1 MQSQNGAP
9 WPGSPLSGA
18 RSARGVACVSIDWA
32 DQATKRIA
40 VVSDCPA
47 HAGEL
52 KLHLADLFHARFLH
66 LDELAGAEPGEF
78 IFVDVNL
85 RDAARVSSL
94 KRWLERRPK
103 HGQAIFAVNRGSRL
117 ESIQAYAIGA
127 TDVLA
132 RPVDGKLLRR
142 KLSGGLISVA
152 PNPAGSEAAG
162 DGISVCVESLQD
174 IFAAA
179 VSAQPP
185 DVEMLNAASA
195 EIVERIDADGLAPW
209 LGVIRKHHSQTFQHC
224 LIVTAVAVSFGRF
237 LGFHA
242 ADKQRMASA
251 GLLHDL
257 GKARIPVDIL
267 EKPTPL
273 CEREIDV
280 MRAHPELGFAAL
292 RDAPGLHPEMLD
304 VVLHHHEYLDGS
316 GYPHGLQ
323 ANEIPDLVRTVTIA
337 DIYGALIERRPYR
350 APMSG
355 AQAYQALEDM
365 GPKLDRDLVRAFRCL
380 AQSVP

>member
-1 MQSQNGAP
+1 
-9 WPGSPLSGA
+9 
-18 RSARGVACVSIDWA
+18 VSIDAA
-32 DQATKRIA
+32 DRATTRIA

-52 KLHLADLFHARFLH
+52 KLRLADLFPAKFLYP
-66 LDELAGAEPGEF
+66 DELSGAEPGEF

-94 KRWLERRPK
+94 KHWLKRRPK
-103 HGQAIFAVNRGSRL
+103 HGQAIFAINRGSHL

-132 RPVDGKLLRR
+132 RPVDGKLLRW
-142 KLSGGLISVA
+142 KFSTGLSNSA
-152 PNPAGSEAAG
+152 PTENAG
-162 DGISVCVESLQD
+162 DNISVCVESLQD

-179 VSAQPP
+179 VAGKPP
-185 DVEMLNAASA
+185 DTEMLKAAST
-195 EIVERIDADGLAPW
+195 EIVERIDEDGLARW
-209 LGVIRKHHSQTFQHC
+209 LDVIRKHHSQTFQHS

-257 GKARIPVDIL
+257 GKARIPVEIL

-273 CEREIDV
+273 CETEIDV

-323 ANEIPDLVRTVTIA
+323 ANEISDLVRTVTIA

-355 AQAYQALEDM
+355 AKAYQVLQDM
-365 GPKLDRDLVRAFRCL
+365 GAKLDRDLVRAFRSL
-380 AQSVP
+380 AQSVE